1 MTWYDILATLKPIRK
16 EDIGKNKTSYIIA
29 QIHLKDQAE
38 QELIDAKDI
47 LSISEYFDLMSGF
60 KKLAQNPNEISE
72 WYIFITYQS
81 IINNFVSGS
90 K

>member
-1 MTWYDILATLKPIRK
+1 M
-16 EDIGKNKTSYIIA
+16 NKTSYIIA

-72 WYIFITYQS
+72 
-81 IINNFVSGS
+81 
-90 K
+90 